1 MTRHK
6 RKEADMGVVPDKT
19 LDIFCAAIALKERKK
34 SLYDEAMKSCPDD
47 VGVETFRMLK
57 VAEDGHLEHIKAV
70 YEEAKKGK
78 VSADTCRFYDF
89 GAASKKTFLRRIA
102 EERGRIRKACL
113 DDVAA
118 IETGLELEN
127 EAIEFFGKHYA
138 AATDAVERKF
148 LESMMAEEREHHKLL
163 ADLKFY
169 YEDTENWFLEKGHQ
183 VLDGAGAG
191 T

>member
-1 MTRHK
+1 MDAAH
-6 RKEADMGVVPDKT
+6 DKT
-19 LDIFCAAIALKERKK
+19 LDVFCAAIALKERKK
-34 SLYDEAMKSCPDD
+34 SLYDEAMKSCPDA

-57 VAEDGHLEHIKAV
+57 TAEDGHLERIKEA

-78 VSADTCRFYDF
+78 VSADTCRFQAFEPDT
-89 GAASKKTFLRRIA
+89 KKTFLRRIA
-102 EERGRIRKACL
+102 DERGRIRKACL

-118 IETGLELEN
+118 IETGLLLEN
-127 EAIEFFGKHYA
+127 ESIEFFSKHYA
-138 AATDAVERKF
+138 AATDH
-148 LESMMAEEREHHKLL
+148 EERTFLDRMIVEERQHHALL

>member
-1 MTRHK
+1 
-6 RKEADMGVVPDKT
+6 MGSAQDKT
-19 LDIFCAAIALKERKK
+19 VDILCSAIALKERKK
-34 SLYDEAMKSCPDD
+34 SLYDEAMKSCPDA

-57 VAEDGHLEHIKAV
+57 AAEEGHIERIKEV

-78 VSADTCRFYDF
+78 VTADTCKLYEFES
-89 GAASKKTFLRRIA
+89 ASKKTFLRRIA
-102 EERGRIRKACL
+102 DERGRIRKACL

-127 EAIEFFGKHYA
+127 ASIEFFAKHYA
-138 AATDAVERKF
+138 SATDAVERDF
-148 LESMMAEEREHHKLL
+148 LERMIGEEREHHALL

-183 VLDGAGAG
+183 VLDGGGAG